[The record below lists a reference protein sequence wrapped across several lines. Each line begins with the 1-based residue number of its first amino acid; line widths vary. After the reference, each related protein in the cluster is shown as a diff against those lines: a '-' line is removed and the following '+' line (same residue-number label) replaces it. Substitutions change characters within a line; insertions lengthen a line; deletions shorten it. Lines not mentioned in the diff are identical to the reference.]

1 MELEQ
6 TIIIFLYKGK
16 KESCQGEKI
25 KTKKRKPIRDYMLK
39 RERERERESSIAEL
53 RAPKQRDRE
62 KHPHCK
68 REWKNTK
75 RHMEIKET
83 QTIPRIWNI
92 RERDLL
98 TLGGPIWQDLLPSCS
113 SSTPSLSLSLS
124 LSVCLFLCVRE
135 KRTKTEKMFLYD
147 FPFV

>member
-6 TIIIFLYKGK
+6 TITIFLYKGK

-39 RERERERESSIAEL
+39 REGERETESFIAEL
-53 RAPKQRDRE
+53 RAPKQ
-62 KHPHCK
+62 K
-68 REWKNTK
+68 RSRKTPTLQK
-75 RHMEIKET
+75 RVKEYKET
-83 QTIPRIWNI
+83 YGDQRNTNNTQNLKYTW
-92 RERDLL
+92 ERFAYTWWSDL
-98 TLGGPIWQDLLPSCS
+98 TRS
-113 SSTPSLSLSLS
+113 SSFLFFFNTLSLSLSLS
-124 LSVCLFLCVRE
+124 LCLFLCVRE